1 MGWRL
6 TAVKGYLTSRNP
18 RKITR
23 MEQILFWSLA
33 IGLLT
38 SATAVVILRNP
49 VSNAVCLVVG
59 LVFQAALFVTLEA
72 NFLAAVQ
79 VIVYAGAVMVLFL
92 FVIMLL
98 DVKEELRRPV
108 VWPKML
114 GVALGVLLAVL
125 GIPRLVASFPSSQK
139 VLVWGEGKNLGTAHD
154 LGALL
159 FTSYGPLFLTTA
171 VLLLVATI
179 GVVVLCRR
187 DPEA

>member
-1 MGWRL
+1 
-6 TAVKGYLTSRNP
+6 
-18 RKITR
+18 
-23 MEQILFWSLA
+23 MEQIFFWSLA

-38 SATAVVILRNP
+38 AATAVVVLRNP
-49 VSNAVCLVVG
+49 VSSAVCLVVA

-98 DVKEELRRPV
+98 DVKEEARRPMVWSKV
-108 VWPKML
+108 VAVGA
-114 GVALGVLLAVL
+114 GVVVAIL
-125 GIPRLVASFPSSQK
+125 GIPRLATSFPASQK
-139 VLVWGEGKNLGTAHD
+139 TLVWGQGKTSGAAQDLGT
-154 LGALL
+154 LL
-159 FTSYGPLFLTTA
+159 FASYAPLFLLTG

-187 DPEA
+187 DPGT